1 LQGNKYSFS
10 HHMYATG
17 FVKELIKEKKMK
29 NLLGLLLM
37 SSFILLS
44 MTQCSDTKMAKESE
58 AISQK
63 SDVTPAKKEVTVPK
77 KKNLTKMPWA
87 SLDEVEG
94 LMKSNPKKIIV
105 DVYTPWCGPCKMMDR
120 NTFSNPEI
128 ISLMGDN
135 FYPVKF
141 NAEGP
146 DPITY
151 LGKEYT
157 NPQFDPNR
165 RGRNGRHQLANLF
178 PVRGYPSLVVMNEQ
192 FEIINTIT
200 GYRTPEQL
208 KGELAGYM
216 K

>member
-1 LQGNKYSFS
+1 
-10 HHMYATG
+10 
-17 FVKELIKEKKMK
+17 MK
-29 NLLGLLLM
+29 NFLTLLLM
-37 SSFILLS
+37 CCSIVLFT
-44 MTQCSDTKMAKESE
+44 TQCSDTKMAKDSE
-58 AISQK
+58 TVTQK
-63 SDVTPAKKEVTVPK
+63 AEAKPVKTTAPK
-77 KKNLTKMPWA
+77 AKNLTKMPWA
-87 SLDEVEG
+87 GLGEVES
-94 LMKSNPKKIIV
+94 LMKANPKKVII
-105 DVYTPWCGPCKMMDR
+105 DVYTSWCGPCKMMDR

-151 LGKEYT
+151 MGKEYT
-157 NPQFDPNR
+157 NPQYVPNR

-178 PVRGYPSLVVMNEQ
+178 PVRGYPSLVVLDEN
-192 FEIINTIT
+192 FKIINTIT

-208 KGELAGYM
+208 KGELAQYV

>member
-1 LQGNKYSFS
+1 
-10 HHMYATG
+10 
-17 FVKELIKEKKMK
+17 MK
-29 NLLGLLLM
+29 NFFGLLLM
-37 SSFILLS
+37 SSFIVLL
-44 MTQCSDTKMAKESE
+44 MTQCSDTKA
-58 AISQK
+58 
-63 SDVTPAKKEVTVPK
+63 AKKSEVITQKVEAVPTETK
-77 KKNLTKMPWA
+77 AVKTTNSTKMPWVG
-87 SLDEVEG
+87 LGDVEG
-94 LMKSNPKKIIV
+94 LMQSNPKKIVV

-157 NPQFDPNR
+157 NPQFDPNK

-178 PVRGYPSLVVMNEQ
+178 PVRGYPSLVVLNEK

-208 KGELAGYM
+208 KGDLRKYM
-216 K
+216 N

>member
-1 LQGNKYSFS
+1 
-10 HHMYATG
+10 
-17 FVKELIKEKKMK
+17 MK
-29 NLLGLLLM
+29 NFLGLLLM
-37 SSFILLS
+37 GCFTVLF
-44 MTQCSDTKMAKESE
+44 MTQCSDAKMAKEGEAVIQKVE
-58 AISQK
+58 AI
-63 SDVTPAKKEVTVPK
+63 PAKTTAPAPK
-77 KKNLTKMPWA
+77 KQDLTKMPWA
-87 SLDEVEG
+87 SLGDVEA
-94 LMKSNPKKIIV
+94 LMKANPKKIVV
-105 DVYTPWCGPCKMMDR
+105 DVYTDWCGPCKMMDR

-151 LGKEYT
+151 MGKEYT
-157 NPQFDPNR
+157 NPQHVPNK

-178 PVRGYPSLVVMNEQ
+178 PVRGYPSLVVLDEQ
-192 FEIINTIT
+192 FKIINTIT

-208 KGELAGYM
+208 KGELAQYM

>member
-1 LQGNKYSFS
+1 
-10 HHMYATG
+10 
-17 FVKELIKEKKMK
+17 MK
-29 NLLGLLLM
+29 NFLGLLLM
-37 SSFILLS
+37 GGFVVLF
-44 MTQCSDTKMAKESE
+44 MTQCSDTKMAKENE
-58 AISQK
+58 AVSQK
-63 SDVTPAKKEVTVPK
+63 TDAIPVETKVTAPKTKK
-77 KKNLTKMPWA
+77 LTKMPWA
-87 SLDEVEG
+87 NLEDIEG
-94 LMKSNPKKIIV
+94 LMKSNPKKMLV
-105 DVYTPWCGPCKMMDR
+105 DVYTSWCGPCKMMDR
-120 NTFSNPEI
+120 NTFSNSEI

-141 NAEGP
+141 NAEGA

-157 NPQFDPNR
+157 NPQYVPNQ

-178 PVRGYPSLVVMNEQ
+178 PVRGYPSLVVLNEK

-208 KGELAGYM
+208 KGDLAQYV

>member
-1 LQGNKYSFS
+1 
-10 HHMYATG
+10 
-17 FVKELIKEKKMK
+17 
-29 NLLGLLLM
+29 
-37 SSFILLS
+37 
-44 MTQCSDTKMAKESE
+44 MTQCTDTKTAQDSTAVTQEAK
-58 AISQK
+58 
-63 SDVTPAKKEVTVPK
+63 VTPVKKVTTVPK
-77 KKNLTKMPWA
+77 TKDLTKMPWA
-87 SLDEVEG
+87 SLGEIENLV
-94 LMKSNPKKIIV
+94 KSNPKKIII
-105 DVYTPWCGPCKMMDR
+105 DVYTSWCGPCKMMDR

-151 LGKEYT
+151 MGKEYT
-157 NPQFDPNR
+157 NPQYDPNR

-178 PVRGYPSLVVMNEQ
+178 PVRGYPSLVVLDEN
-192 FEIINTIT
+192 FKIINTIT

-208 KGELAGYM
+208 KGELAQYM

>member
-1 LQGNKYSFS
+1 
-10 HHMYATG
+10 
-17 FVKELIKEKKMK
+17 MK
-29 NLLGLLLM
+29 NFLALLLM
-37 SSFILLS
+37 CSSIVLFT
-44 MTQCSDTKMAKESE
+44 TQCSDTTMAKDSE
-58 AISQK
+58 AVTQK
-63 SDVTPAKKEVTVPK
+63 AKAVPAKTEVKAPQA
-77 KKNLTKMPWA
+77 KNLTKMPWTG
-87 SLDEVEG
+87 LGEVEN
-94 LMKSNPKKIIV
+94 LMKSNPKKIII

-151 LGKEYT
+151 MGKAYT
-157 NPQFDPNR
+157 NPQYDPSR

-178 PVRGYPSLVVMNEQ
+178 PVRGYPSFVVLDEN
-192 FEIINTIT
+192 FKIINTIT

-208 KGELAGYM
+208 KGELAQYV

>member
-1 LQGNKYSFS
+1 
-10 HHMYATG
+10 
-17 FVKELIKEKKMK
+17 MK
-29 NLLGLLLM
+29 FFLSLLLIGG
-37 SSFILLS
+37 FAILF
-44 MTQCSDTKMAKESE
+44 MAQCSDTKMAKDGEVVTQKTE
-58 AISQK
+58 AIPVK
-63 SDVTPAKKEVTVPK
+63 TKVTAPK
-77 KKNLTKMPWA
+77 TKDLTKMPWA
-87 SLDEVEG
+87 SLGDIEG
-94 LMKSNPKKIIV
+94 LMKSNPKKMLV

-146 DPITY
+146 DPIAY

-157 NPQFDPNR
+157 NPQYDPNKK
-165 RGRNGRHQLANLF
+165 GRNGRHQLANLF
-178 PVRGYPSLVVMNEQ
+178 PVRGYPSLVVLNEK

-208 KGELAGYM
+208 KGDLAQYM